1 MKVYAWL
8 SAAAFAAIAVFA
20 VLFGSLNQDEGWYL
34 YAAQL
39 VGEGKT
45 LYRDFFFTQGPVMP
59 VVYSFFSWMW
69 RAWGII
75 GGRALS
81 AVFGALSILFAAA
94 LAWRIAREGA
104 KAAAAVTVSLVLG
117 SNLYHVYFLSI
128 PKTYSISALA
138 LAAGL
143 YLLTFS
149 RERRGTAFAFASG
162 ASLALAACT
171 RTSLALVPAAAL
183 AFLVLDRRNRGSA
196 ALAFALGCAFAGV
209 AAYLPYFVDA
219 KAREG
224 LVAAQLYHA
233 ARGGFSPLLV
243 AGSVSRLVRWYL
255 PMWVLFGLAIAIPAC
270 RADFRRDWLP
280 LLLVSFA
287 SCAILQ
293 LCAPFPYDDYQVPV
307 MPLVAVCAAVAVS
320 SLRPPAVLLALGMA
334 WASSF
339 GSPLVEDFFTAG
351 HDRFWVVRKDASD
364 VSLLKDAASRIEALD
379 PGGKTLL
386 TQDLYLA
393 IETRRHVP
401 EGLEMGP
408 FSYWGDAENA
418 PGLDDAGLK
427 RVIEESPCRVA
438 ALSGYSFAITAP
450 SCMET
455 PLEKQLAF
463 WEAVRDRYEL
473 KCKMPRF
480 GQHSTSLM
488 ILARKGPEGA
498 KGAEKWR

>member
-8 SAAAFAAIAVFA
+8 SAAAFAALAVFA

-39 VGEGKT
+39 AGEGKM

-59 VVYSFFSWMW
+59 VVYASLSWMW
-69 RAWGII
+69 KAWGVI

-81 AVFGALSILFAAA
+81 AAFGALSILFAAA

-128 PKTYSISALA
+128 PKTYSLSALA

-149 RERRGTAFAFASG
+149 RERRGAVFAFASG

-171 RTSLALVPAAAL
+171 RTSLALVPAVVL
-183 AFLVLDRRNRGSA
+183 AFLVFDRRNRGSV

-233 ARGGFSPLLV
+233 ARGGFNIVFTL
-243 AGSVSRLVRWYL
+243 GSVSRLVRWYL
-255 PMWVLFGLAIAIPAC
+255 PVWVLGGLALAIPSC
-270 RADFRRDWLP
+270 RADFRRTWLP
-280 LLLVSFA
+280 LLLAAFA
-287 SCAILQ
+287 SCAALQ
-293 LCAPFPYDDYQVPV
+293 LCAPFPYDDYQVPL
-307 MPLVAVCAAVAVS
+307 MPLAAVCAAVAVS
-320 SLRPPAVLLALGMA
+320 SAKVPVVLLALGMA
-334 WASSF
+334 FASSF
-339 GSPLVEDFFTAG
+339 GSPLAEEFFTAG
-351 HDRFWVVRKDASD
+351 QDRFWVVRKDASD
-364 VSLLKDAASRIEALD
+364 ISLLKDAAARIEALD

-401 EGLEMGP
+401 AGLEMGP
-408 FSYWGDAENA
+408 FSYWGDAESA
-418 PGLDDAGLK
+418 PGLDYKGL
-427 RVIEESPCRVA
+427 RGLIAEAPCKVA

-450 SCMET
+450 SCVET
-455 PLEKQLAF
+455 PLQRQIAL
-463 WEAVRDRYEL
+463 WEDVRSRYEL

-480 GQHSTSLM
+480 GQHSTPLM
-488 ILARKGPEGA
+488 ILARKEPEGA
-498 KGAEKWR
+498 K